1 MALVSHP
8 ATAAAVGAA
17 PMYAGSVGVQKEKK
31 PQPTAHQVMQ
41 MQQQQLPQV
50 RVE

>member
-17 PMYAGSVGVQKEKK
+17 PMYAGNVGVQKEKK
-31 PQPTAHQVMQ
+31 PQPTPHQVMQ
-41 MQQQQLPQV
+41 IQQQQQLPQ
-50 RVE
+50 